1 MRNAEKKHSLSGFPS
16 ADIRLPWGI
25 PLNILMK
32 RIVITLL
39 FIFLAAYPVLSDV
52 AMTAVFGDNMVLQ
65 REMNVPVW
73 GTADPGEKITVS
85 INGKESKTTTGNE
98 GRWMVRMYKMTAGG
112 PFKMT
117 VKGKNTIT
125 FTNVMVGE
133 VWVCSGQSNMQW
145 SLERLKNAED
155 DIASANY
162 PNIRLFY
169 VDRVTKDTPQS
180 DFSGEIPE
188 WTACTPETVLPFS
201 SVAYFFGREVHNE
214 LGIPVGFIHSSWGG
228 TPAESWTTWE
238 SLESDPELSAI
249 LERWVEIIENYPK
262 TKEAYDKKLA
272 EWEKAKAEG
281 EQVSRMPGPPRGPGH
296 QHYPSSLYNAMIS
309 PLVPYGIRGAIWY
322 QGESNAGRAYQYR
335 KLFPTMIRD
344 WRMVWKQGD
353 FPFLFVQLANFR
365 KTVPEPGDSD
375 WAELREAQ
383 LMTLSLPNTAM
394 AVAIDIGEADNIHPQ
409 NKQDVGRRL
418 ALGAFKV
425 TFNKDIVHSGPI
437 YQSMYVDKGKI
448 RLRFKETGSGLIAKG
463 GGPLKGF
470 AIAGDDR
477 KFVWADAKI
486 EGEEIVVWSDNV
498 PEPAAVRY
506 AWADN
511 PICNL
516 YNREGLPTS
525 PFRTD
530 NWPGITAGKLKP

>member
-1 MRNAEKKHSLSGFPS
+1 MKKAGKMRLLSGFQFTNIELS
-16 ADIRLPWGI
+16 GGI
-25 PLNILMK
+25 SLNMFAK

-39 FIFLAAYPVLSDV
+39 LTFLASYPALSDV
-52 AMTAVFGDNMVLQ
+52 AMTSVFGDNMVLQ
-65 REMNVPVW
+65 RKMNIPVW
-73 GTADPGEKITVS
+73 GTADPGEKIVVS
-85 INGKESKTTTGNE
+85 INGKEAKTTAGND
-98 GRWMVRMYKMTAGG
+98 GRWMVRMDKMSAGG

-117 VKGKNTIT
+117 VKGNNSIT
-125 FTNVMVGE
+125 FANVMVGE

-145 SLERLKNAED
+145 SMERLKNIED
-155 DIASANY
+155 DVASANY
-162 PNIRLFY
+162 PNIRLFS
-169 VDRVTKDTPQS
+169 VERVTKDTPQYE
-180 DFSGEIPE
+180 FSGKKPE

-214 LGIPVGFIHSSWGG
+214 LGIPVGLIHSSWGG

-238 SLESDPELSAI
+238 SLESEPELNAI
-249 LERWVEIIENYPK
+249 IERWAEIIEDYP
-262 TKEAYDKKLA
+262 EAKVQYEKKLA

-281 EQVSRMPGPPRGPGH
+281 KQVSRMPGPPRGPGH

-309 PLVPYGIRGAIWY
+309 PLIPYGIGGAIWY

-335 KLFPTMIRD
+335 KLFPIMIQD

-365 KTVPEPGDSD
+365 KTVPEPVDSD

-394 AVAIDIGEADNIHPQ
+394 AVIIDIGEADNIHPQ
-409 NKQDVGRRL
+409 NKQEVGSRL
-418 ALGAFKV
+418 ALGALKV
-425 TFNKDIVHSGPI
+425 AFNRDIVHSGPI
-437 YQSMYVDKGKI
+437 YHSMYVDNGKI
-448 RLRFKETGSGLIAKG
+448 RLRIHETGSGLVAKG
-463 GGPLKGF
+463 GGSLKGF

-486 EGEEIVVWSDNV
+486 EGDEIVVWSDRV
-498 PEPAAVRY
+498 PDPAAVRY

-516 YNREGLPTS
+516 YNREGLPAS

-530 NWPGITAGKLKP
+530 NWTGITAGKLKP